1 MLSRQKKLERDQIN
15 KYGKMVFDNETNEIG
30 EEFNIDEIE
39 SNLVN
44 NVVSKPE

>member
-1 MLSRQKKLERDQIN
+1 MEEEN
-15 KYGKMVFDNETNEIG
+15 NEIG

-44 NVVSKPE
+44 NVVPEPEEWGELEIPIFKTEIYPRR